1 MKSLRRKAMSR
12 TKELFMSMQ
21 EAIVNPPEYIK
32 EMQEL
37 EKDLEYAEYE
47 ILRFQNEKKE
57 ILRKL
62 KVLATNSETKDRLQ
76 QSH

>member
-1 MKSLRRKAMSR
+1 MSR
-12 TKELFMSMQ
+12 TKELFMAMQ

-32 EMQEL
+32 EIQDL

>member
-1 MKSLRRKAMSR
+1 MSR
-12 TKELFMSMQ
+12 TKELFMAMQ

-32 EMQEL
+32 EMQDL

-62 KVLATNSETKDRLQ
+62 KVLATNSETKDLPR
-76 QSH
+76 QSR

>member
-1 MKSLRRKAMSR
+1 MSR
-12 TKELFMSMQ
+12 TKEFFMAMQ

-62 KVLATNSETKDRLQ
+62 KVLATNSETKDLPR
-76 QSH
+76 QSR

>member
-1 MKSLRRKAMSR
+1 MSR
-12 TKELFMSMQ
+12 TKELFMAMQ

-62 KVLATNSETKDRLQ
+62 KVLATNSETKDLPR
-76 QSH
+76 QSR

>member
-1 MKSLRRKAMSR
+1 MSR
-12 TKELFMSMQ
+12 TKEFFMSMQ

-62 KVLATNSETKDRLQ
+62 KVLATNSETKDLPR
-76 QSH
+76 QSR